1 MKQITQI
8 FFGESESD
16 FNSLGTNM
24 TKWSNALKQ
33 FVGKLPTNCLNVFD
47 HFVELALKGL
57 ILEAKFGNDPWR
69 DALWQNSHYIQQ
81 NWLKKINLSL
91 DYHCTKY
98 AMFLLKWYKILYE
111 ILKSQKWIFHVQNQ
125 KIRPTKHSKYWRKKY
140 KLCIGGLQIRGLLP
154 HKKLEYEFYKTF

>member
-57 ILEAKFGNDPWR
+57 ILEAKFGNDP
-69 DALWQNSHYIQQ
+69 
-81 NWLKKINLSL
+81 
-91 DYHCTKY
+91 
-98 AMFLLKWYKILYE
+98 
-111 ILKSQKWIFHVQNQ
+111 
-125 KIRPTKHSKYWRKKY
+125 
-140 KLCIGGLQIRGLLP
+140 
-154 HKKLEYEFYKTF
+154 